1 MAPLTREPADGTIGR
16 RPGERRRRAGD
27 LASGYEK
34 GSGGIFPSRREWPD
48 VIEPLLPV
56 LLDAS
61 GAQAGETVLV
71 DGVLPGQ
78 EFFDGEGVATAGFLK
93 RKQAAADGSN
103 DLGLAPDDPALRA
116 RCRQIGDRQRAA
128 VRPDNVFCPWS
139 EGLRHGSTHALDF
152 GNAREM
158 YRPRLKI
165 CLNGTLQLDHCRR
178 NAAARPAEPCL
189 KSLELVDSRAFG

>member
-1 MAPLTREPADGTIGR
+1 MAPSGENQRDGTIGAKAAGR
-16 RPGERRRRAGD
+16 TATARRRSIVRVV
-27 LASGYEK
+27 
-34 GSGGIFPSRREWPD
+34 RRVVGEFFRPRRGWPD
-48 VIEPLLPV
+48 VLIEPLLPV

-139 EGLRHGSTHALDF
+139 KGFRHDQLTHSTLAMRVKCTARDLRFA
-152 GNAREM
+152 
-158 YRPRLKI
+158 
-165 CLNGTLQLDHCRR
+165 
-178 NAAARPAEPCL
+178 
-189 KSLELVDSRAFG
+189 